1 MKKEELIKLK
11 EKISKLSDEEKKLRD
26 LYLRKISSGE
36 IYGPMTGYPSIDK
49 PWLKYYDESGI
60 LADIPKERAYDLIYN
75 KYHDNKKLIA
85 LNYFGVKINY
95 HEMFNKI
102 NSVAKSLKIL
112 GINKGD
118 IVLMAMPTIPEMVY
132 TFYALNRIGAI
143 VDTIDPRIKS
153 DRYKEI
159 IEETNAKYLIA
170 LDLCQPIIEEFIQE
184 EKLNKVILVSPTES
198 LPLPVKMLLAM
209 KEKKLQNKPND
220 KIIDWSTFI
229 KLGTYYEGVI
239 DCEYEENM
247 PVVIVHTGGTTGT
260 PKGVILTNENFNTMA
275 ITQEISGFNS
285 QEKDR
290 FLTFLPP
297 FIAYCLVNAIHD
309 PLYLGFENILIPK
322 FDAKDFPSLMH
333 KYKPNHVLAGPILWD
348 YFIKD
353 KKISKDNLSY
363 LKSPISGGDVLNIE
377 LERAINDFYKSHNCN
392 IPIASGYGLTEV
404 SAAAIYSKSIAYKE
418 GHVGIPYIKNNV
430 SAFIPNTEEELL
442 CGLEG
447 EICISTP
454 TMMNKYYNN
463 EEATKDIIRVHS
475 DGLRWVHTGDLGTV
489 DTDGSVKISGR
500 IKRLIVRNG
509 NKIFPSTIEDI
520 IRQNKLITG
529 ISIVSMPNAKERHV
543 PVAYLTI
550 ESDLIGH
557 EEELIDNIESSIKEK
572 LPEFNIPIKYI
583 FKSELPLTNINKI
596 DFKKL
601 EEEALKYIDSEK
613 IVLRYNINNSKVKVR
628 KI

>member
-1 MKKEELIKLK
+1 MEREALEKLK
-11 EKISKLSDEEKKLRD
+11 EKISELSEEEQKLRN
-26 LYLRKISSGE
+26 LYLRRISSGE
-36 IYGPMTGYPSIDK
+36 VYGPMTGYASIDK
-49 PWLKYYDESGI
+49 PWLKYYDEFGI
-60 LADIPKERAYDLIYN
+60 KADIPKEKAYDLIYN
-75 KYHDNKKLIA
+75 KYRNNKKLIA
-85 LNYFGVKINY
+85 LNYFGVKISY
-95 HEMFNKI
+95 YEMFNKI
-102 NSVAKSLKIL
+102 EEVAKSFKAL
-112 GINKGD
+112 GIKKGD
-118 IVLMAMPTIPEMVY
+118 IVLMTMPTTPEMVY
-132 TFYALNRIGAI
+132 IFYALNRIGAI
-143 VDTIDPRIKS
+143 VDSVDPRIKS
-153 DRYKEI
+153 DRYVEI
-159 IEETNAKYLIA
+159 IKETNAKYLVAI
-170 LDLCQPIIEEFIQE
+170 DLCRPVIEELIQK
-184 EKLNKVILVSPTES
+184 EKLSKVVLVSPTES
-198 LPLPVKMLLAM
+198 LPLPVKILLSI
-209 KEKKLQNKPND
+209 KEKKTINKTND
-220 KIIDWSTFI
+220 KVIDWNNFV
-229 KLGTYYEGVI
+229 KLGKNYLGKI
-239 DCEYEENM
+239 DCDYEENM
-247 PVVIVHTGGTTGT
+247 PVVIVHTGGTTGE
-260 PKGVILTNENFNTMA
+260 PKGVLLTNENFNTMA
-275 ITQEISGFNS
+275 ITQEISGFNL
-285 QEKDR
+285 QEKDK

-309 PLYLGFENILIPK
+309 PLYLGFENILVPK
-322 FDAKDFPSLMH
+322 FDAKGFPGLMY

-353 KKISKDNLSY
+353 EKISKEDLSY

-430 SAFIPNTEEELL
+430 SSFIPDTEEELPYDM
-442 CGLEG
+442 EG

-454 TMMNKYYNN
+454 TMMKEYYNN
-463 EEATKDIIRVHS
+463 AEATANIIKVHS
-475 DGLRWVHTGDLGTV
+475 DGLRWVHTGDLGTI

-509 NKIFPSTIEDI
+509 NKIFPSSVEDI

-529 ISIVSMPNAKERHV
+529 ISIVSMSDDKERHV

-550 ESDLIGH
+550 ENDAIGC
-557 EEELIDNIESSIKEK
+557 EEELINDIELSIKEK

-601 EEEALKYIDSEK
+601 EEEALEYINSEK
-613 IVLRYNINNSKVKVR
+613 IVFRYDENNCKTKVR